1 MEKTIKEKKKVIP
14 MTAKEETVELN
25 AKEPKQYS
33 YEELKNIAAGMAEQM
48 EKMRIQLLRY
58 EEMLQ
63 IKRLDYLFAVLQNRE
78 GFSKK
83 FLEKTIKEIEESLMP
98 IEETKKESE

>member
-1 MEKTIKEKKKVIP
+1 
-14 MTAKEETVELN
+14 MTAKEEPRMLS
-25 AKEPKQYS
+25 AKDPEQYS
-33 YEELKNIAAGMAEQM
+33 YEDLKSIAAGMVEQM
-48 EKMRIQLLRY
+48 EKMKIQLLRY

>member
-1 MEKTIKEKKKVIP
+1 MEKNIKEKKKVIT
-14 MTAKEETVELN
+14 MTAKEEPRKLSSKDTE
-25 AKEPKQYS
+25 QYS
-33 YEELKNIAAGMAEQM
+33 YEELKNIAACMAEQM

>member
-1 MEKTIKEKKKVIP
+1 MEKNIKEKKKVIP
-14 MTAKEETVELN
+14 MIAKEEPVELS

-33 YEELKNIAAGMAEQM
+33 YEELKSIASGMAEQI

-83 FLEKTIKEIEESLMP
+83 FLE
-98 IEETKKESE
+98 

>member
-1 MEKTIKEKKKVIP
+1 MEKNIKEKKKVIP
-14 MTAKEETVELN
+14 MTAKEEPRKLSSKDHE
-25 AKEPKQYS
+25 QYS